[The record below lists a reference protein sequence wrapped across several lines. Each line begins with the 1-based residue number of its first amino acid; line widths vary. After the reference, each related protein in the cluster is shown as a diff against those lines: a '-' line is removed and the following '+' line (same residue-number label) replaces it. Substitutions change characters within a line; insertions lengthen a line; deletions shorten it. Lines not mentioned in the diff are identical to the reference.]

1 MAQDYR
7 FRLDET
13 DRYIRIYRG
22 TAVIFD
28 ASKGNYNRNPMS
40 GRLDSE
46 RELESRVRSALRN
59 FGCKATL
66 EELRQQ

>member
-1 MAQDYR
+1 MTQDYR

-13 DRYIRIYRG
+13 DQYFRIYFG
-22 TAVIFD
+22 NALIFD
-28 ASKGNYNRNPMS
+28 ARKGNYNRNPLS

-46 RELESRVRSALRN
+46 NELESRVASALRN